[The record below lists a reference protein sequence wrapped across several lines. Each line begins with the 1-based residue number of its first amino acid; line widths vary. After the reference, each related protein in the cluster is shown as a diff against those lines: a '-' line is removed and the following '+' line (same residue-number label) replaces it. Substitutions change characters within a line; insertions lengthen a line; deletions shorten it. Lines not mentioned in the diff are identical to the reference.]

1 MQTTIS
7 NCDNLIDR
15 FSRLQLSEQDVI
27 TIVPRNIMNV
37 ESNDQFIY
45 RESTK
50 DIVKLF
56 SLNSIELDSYWKNK
70 RSKSYKHEHSAEW
83 IGPTFF
89 LGAALLS
96 ENSNAISVALSVIAN
111 FLTDLFKGKAPD
123 TTFKM
128 EFIIET
134 KKNKSFKKLFFE
146 GKPTDIDKLIKLI
159 KAVHDED

>member
-1 MQTTIS
+1 METIIS
-7 NCDNLIDR
+7 NCDNLKER
-15 FSRLQLSEQDVI
+15 FSRLLASEQDVI
-27 TIVPRNIMNV
+27 TIVPKNLMNIEANY
-37 ESNDQFIY
+37 QFVY

-56 SLNSIELDSYWKNK
+56 SSNSIDLDSYSRNK
-70 RSKSYKHEHSAEW
+70 SSKFYKHEHSAEW
-83 IGPTFF
+83 IGPTLF
-89 LGAALLS
+89 LGATLLS
-96 ENSNAISVALSVIAN
+96 ENSNVISVALSVIAN
-111 FLTDLFKGKAPD
+111 FITDLFKGKAPD

-159 KAVHDED
+159 KEIHDED